1 MPKFSSNKR
10 PTGKCWF
17 VKIVNTTDHVVPV
30 TVCLSMEHAT
40 YFLGEYKTPGADDS
54 VYDTLPGG
62 VTCPAGMSHPPWGE
76 QKEWVIIIINESWL
90 SHHFDFNQYASKSTK
105 LTPPLFHHHHHQ
117 QHRSRYHDHHCY
129 QPTLLPGEALVHCWV
144 GSLLTPPPPFPYSVG
159 GGQITTIIAITTIFA
174 MTLPL
179 VQLLFITIALA
190 LSFYAKKR
198 FSQTVQFCS
207 GEEEADQNIKLRV
220 RY

>member
-40 YFLGEYKTPGADDS
+40 YFFGRIEDTWGRWFSLWHIAWGSHLSCWNESPALGE
-54 VYDTLPGG
+54 
-62 VTCPAGMSHPPWGE
+62 H
-76 QKEWVIIIINESWL
+76 KEWVIIIINESWL

-105 LTPPLFHHHHHQ
+105 LTPPLFHHHQ

-207 GEEEADQNIKLRV
+207 GEEEADQNVKLRV

>member
-1 MPKFSSNKR
+1 MLICQDCQHHWSCCSGNRLPFDGACNLFF
-10 PTGKCWF
+10 WE
-17 VKIVNTTDHVVPV
+17 NTRHLGPMIQCMTH
-30 TVCLSMEHAT
+30 C
-40 YFLGEYKTPGADDS
+40 LGESLVLLEWVTR
-54 VYDTLPGG
+54 PGG
-62 VTCPAGMSHPPWGE
+62 EH
-76 QKEWVIIIINESWL
+76 KEWVIIIINESWL